1 MPTYV
6 CLANWTQEGV
16 ANIKDSSKRLK
27 AARKAMA
34 ARGMKIKDFYM
45 TFGRYDMVFVVE
57 AENDADRRE
66 IAARN
71 GSSGERPHAHD
82 AGVH

>member
-27 AARKAMA
+27 AARKAMP
-34 ARGMKIKDFYM
+34 ARGMTIKDF
-45 TFGRYDMVFVVE
+45 
-57 AENDADRRE
+57 
-66 IAARN
+66 
-71 GSSGERPHAHD
+71 
-82 AGVH
+82 